1 MIKTDIKINFD
12 FAKLSKNL
20 NKILGADIS
29 RKTGD
34 FAAFAQST
42 ITEGKLRPLRPATI
56 KARRLGNKGKKYPR
70 PKTGSTT
77 PLHHTGRLLSSI
89 KPVKGSSPTKSSG
102 IRLLEYGLNH
112 NNGFIHNITGKK
124 IAPRPFLFT
133 TGDNLPPKLK
143 KRYKAMEKRLYKNLN
158 DALSKFSR

>member
-34 FAAFAQST
+34 FAAFARST
-42 ITEGKLRPLRPATI
+42 IIEGKLRPLRPATI
-56 KARRLGNKGKKYPR
+56 KARRAGACGK
-70 PKTGSTT
+70 PKTGGTT

-89 KPVKGSSPTKSSG
+89 KPVKGSSTTKSSG
-102 IRLLEYGLNH
+102 IRLLEYGLKH
-112 NNGFIHNITGKK
+112 NNGFIHNMTGKK

-133 TGDNLPPKLK
+133 TGDNLPPKLR

>member
-1 MIKTDIKINFD
+1 LIKTDVKINFD

-20 NKILGADIS
+20 DRILGADIS

-34 FAAFAQST
+34 FAAFARST
-42 ITEGKLRPLRPATI
+42 IIEGKLRPLRPATI
-56 KARRLGNKGKKYPR
+56 KARKSGAGGK

-89 KPVKGSSPTKSSG
+89 KPVKGSSPTKSGG
-102 IRLLEYGLNH
+102 IRLLEYGLKH
-112 NNGFIHNITGKK
+112 NNGFIHNMTSKK

-143 KRYKAMEKRLYKNLN
+143 KRYKAMEKRLYKSLN
-158 DALSKFSR
+158 DALSIYSR